1 MKQPVSSLRQWMLE
15 QYAPQFHLEKKTLL
29 KQLDQVGFYAERCLP
44 PVGQR
49 VNCQLV
55 LNTCRLYLQ
64 TLCPEP
70 PEGWL
75 AFLYEEICQKMFPET
90 GHSPMTPGQRQAA
103 VFYLG
108 LLRYAISREN
118 CPFDPLT
125 DIDAVT
131 EAELEQ
137 SRIAKEYARFWRTII
152 LSSSCAS
159 GGRSCPSTRHRIP
172 SVCTMWRCI
181 WLGRRCRRGSRWI
194 SPCAAP
200 QR

>member
-137 SRIAKEYARFWRTII
+137 SRIA
-152 LSSSCAS
+152 
-159 GGRSCPSTRHRIP
+159 
-172 SVCTMWRCI
+172 
-181 WLGRRCRRGSRWI
+181 
-194 SPCAAP
+194 
-200 QR
+200 